1 LLNKIN
7 NIIYKMATPRSKL
20 PGTPSLRNRKN
31 ATEIPEWHHQQ
42 ELILKRWSEIGSSY
56 RYLHDK
62 AYQKFHKKNL
72 WFALPVIIISTI
84 TGTANFAQNSFPESA
99 KDYAPLAIGFFNL
112 AAGLITTVAQFLRV
126 SELLEGHRAA
136 SIAYSKFSRNI
147 GVELSLPVKERT
159 DSGSNFI
166 NNCRA
171 TLDRLIEQSPNIP
184 EHIVNA
190 FVKRFP
196 EPKQDAS
203 GNLSNHYNFF
213 RPEILDIRPITI
225 YRDNEAEIKRKKEA
239 ERIDAVKRATE
250 EENKFKKLLEERERQ
265 TERIKR
271 FTLKEYQSQ
280 QEKQQNDM
288 QKIIELA
295 SIKAQQK
302 IIKSRFNTVNI
313 EENMSDL
320 LGSLK
325 SNIEEISDYSEEESD
340 TDIESQKI
348 LSKKTT
354 PVNLVITEPPEAV
367 EAMEEDNDE
376 DEDDDSQHSSGEN

>member
-1 LLNKIN
+1 MSTPSSKPSD
-7 NIIYKMATPRSKL
+7 TPR
-20 PGTPSLRNRKN
+20 RKKKN
-31 ATEIPEWHHQQ
+31 PDEIPEWHHQQ

-62 AYQKFHKKNL
+62 AFQKFHKKNL

-84 TGTANFAQNSFPESA
+84 TGTANFAQNSFPEEA
-99 KDYAPLAIGFFNL
+99 KDYAPLAIGFLNL

-147 GVELSLPVKERT
+147 SVELSLPVKERT
-159 DSGSNFI
+159 DNGSNFI

-184 EHIVNA
+184 EHIVTA

-196 EPKQDAS
+196 EPTKDAS
-203 GNLSNHYNFF
+203 GNLTNHYNFF

-225 YRDNEAEIKRKKEA
+225 YRDNEAELKRKREA
-239 ERIDAVKRATE
+239 ERADAAKRALE
-250 EENKFKKLLEERERQ
+250 EELRFKKLLEEHNAIKERAKSNALADFQ
-265 TERIKR
+265 KQQDKQKQEMERI
-271 FTLKEYQSQ
+271 FEMANINAQ
-280 QEKQQNDM
+280 KQVQ
-288 QKIIELA
+288 
-295 SIKAQQK
+295 
-302 IIKSRFNTVNI
+302 KSRFSTINI

-325 SNIEEISDYSEEESD
+325 SNIEEVSSLSDSEED
-340 TDIESQKI
+340 DDDIESQKTP
-348 LSKKTT
+348 KTT
-354 PVNLVITEPPEAV
+354 PVNFVITDSTENAEPA
-367 EAMEEDNDE
+367 AEENNDEGANDE
-376 DEDDDSQHSSGEN
+376 DGDEDSQNSSGEN

>member
-1 LLNKIN
+1 MSTPSSKPSG
-7 NIIYKMATPRSKL
+7 TPRPKK
-20 PGTPSLRNRKN
+20 KN
-31 ATEIPEWHHQQ
+31 TDEIPEWHHQQ

-72 WFALPVIIISTI
+72 WFALPVIIISTV

-99 KDYAPLAIGFFNL
+99 KDYAPLGIGFLNL

-159 DSGSNFI
+159 DNGSNFI

-225 YRDNEAEIKRKKEA
+225 YRDNEAELKRKK
-239 ERIDAVKRATE
+239 DAQRVDAAKRALE
-250 EENKFKKLLEERERQ
+250 EELKFKKLLEEHNAIRERAKSNALRDYQ
-265 TERIKR
+265 RQHDTQKKEMERILEMANIK
-271 FTLKEYQSQ
+271 TQ
-280 QEKQQNDM
+280 QELQ
-288 QKIIELA
+288 
-295 SIKAQQK
+295 
-302 IIKSRFNTVNI
+302 KSRFSTTNI

-325 SNIEEISDYSEEESD
+325 SNIEEVSSLSDSEENND
-340 TDIESQKI
+340 DDDIESQKTP
-348 LSKKTT
+348 KKT
-354 PVNLVITEPPEAV
+354 PSVNLVIVDPSDNTALPA
-367 EAMEEDNDE
+367 EETDE
-376 DEDDDSQHSSGEN
+376 EEQEDSDSQLSSGDN